1 MRTRT
6 PQPDLHH
13 TGSTKFAETPLSST
27 VHKLRPNDS
36 VLLTPVERQPDVDHF
51 YAVLNGISAGLLSF
65 DASLAVLVRNDH
77 FGRLLGIA
85 SDALEDIIDV
95 RELLQASSIL
105 HEGDAH
111 LVHEACL
118 AAVAGPSA
126 ASLNFSGE
134 GRTFTLQVSPISPGR
149 WLAVIEE
156 TTARCLAE
164 AEAIQEAMRDKLTG
178 LCTRAMFQDRV
189 SAGLAGL
196 DRDGA
201 GLAMLM
207 IDLDRFKAVND
218 TLGHPVGD
226 MLLRL
231 VAKRLSS
238 VVRKGDLVARL
249 GGDEFAVMVSP
260 SLDVDGL
267 AVLAKRMLDMLSRP
281 YLVDGHQ
288 VNIGASVG
296 LAVAPGDGAE
306 YRQLARNADL
316 ALYAAKKSGRGTFN
330 FFEPA
335 MDQRALARRAMEI
348 DLRRALVMRE
358 FKLHYQPQIDLER
371 GIVEGFEALVR
382 WQHPERG
389 LVPPSDFIP
398 LAEEIGLIVPLG
410 EWVLREACTEAAGW
424 ADDVCVA
431 VNVSPMQFEDPGRL
445 VDMVARALAKSGLPG
460 RRLEVEITE
469 SVLLRNE
476 AAVLAALHRIRE
488 LGVRVAMDDF
498 GTGYSSL
505 SQLHSFPFDKIKI
518 DRSFVRDG
526 GDAQGQDAIIRAIAA
541 LGVSLGMTT
550 IAEGVETADQL
561 ARIRAEGCT
570 SVQGYLF
577 SKPVP
582 VGEVAEFIASFS
594 KRAKYP

>member
-1 MRTRT
+1 MSSRGLRVRF
-6 PQPDLHH
+6 PF
-13 TGSTKFAETPLSST
+13 FA
-27 VHKLRPNDS
+27 V
-36 VLLTPVERQPDVDHF
+36 
-51 YAVLNGISAGLLSF
+51 ACSAG
-65 DASLAVLVRNDH
+65 
-77 FGRLLGIA
+77 
-85 SDALEDIIDV
+85 
-95 RELLQASSIL
+95 
-105 HEGDAH
+105 
-111 LVHEACL
+111 ACCRG
-118 AAVAGPSA
+118 AENNSPGAMPSSA
-126 ASLNFSGE
+126 ALRS
-134 GRTFTLQVSPISPGR
+134 IS
-149 WLAVIEE
+149 
-156 TTARCLAE
+156 
-164 AEAIQEAMRDKLTG
+164 
-178 LCTRAMFQDRV
+178 
-189 SAGLAGL
+189 
-196 DRDGA
+196 
-201 GLAMLM
+201 
-207 IDLDRFKAVND
+207 
-218 TLGHPVGD
+218 
-226 MLLRL
+226 
-231 VAKRLSS
+231 
-238 VVRKGDLVARL
+238 
-249 GGDEFAVMVSP
+249 
-260 SLDVDGL
+260 
-267 AVLAKRMLDMLSRP
+267 
-281 YLVDGHQ
+281 
-288 VNIGASVG
+288 
-296 LAVAPGDGAE
+296 
-306 YRQLARNADL
+306 ARNADL

-424 ADDVCVA
+424 TEDVCVA

-445 VDMVARALAKSGLPG
+445 VDMVARALVKSGLPG

-476 AAVLAALHRIRE
+476 SAVLAALHRIRE

-582 VGEVAEFIASFS
+582 VGEVAGFMASFS